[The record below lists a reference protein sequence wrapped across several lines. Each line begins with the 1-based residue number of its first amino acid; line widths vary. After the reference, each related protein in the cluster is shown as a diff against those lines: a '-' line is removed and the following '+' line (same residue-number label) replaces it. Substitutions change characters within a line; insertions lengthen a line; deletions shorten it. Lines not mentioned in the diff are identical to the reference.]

1 MEIIPII
8 YTVLVIVLVLTIFT
22 LLLSYYSSRKE
33 QKKVVKISPP
43 KPVPLQNN
51 SFLNKRENLRP
62 ISIIASKKTVT
73 VKVKAEKKI
82 KSSNKIEPE
91 LKKIR
96 SDNISKENKKKL
108 IRNSRLEVLN
118 STQRNDENNNISPE
132 ISNKDNSNLK
142 SLGCNNILN
151 NNSDEEKNDMFTLK
165 VKDQKDKPKNK
176 P

>member
-62 ISIIASKKTVT
+62 ISIIASKKTVQ
-73 VKVKAEKKI
+73 VNAGKKV

-96 SDNISKENKKKL
+96 GDKILKENKKKL
-108 IRNSRLEVLN
+108 NNNSRLEVLN

-142 SLGCNNILN
+142 SLGGNNILN
-151 NNSDEEKNDMFTLK
+151 NYSDEEKNDMFTLK